1 MNTIQQAHILLVD
14 DNTDLL
20 RLLEE
25 QLRGAGYQN
34 IRTVQNCAAA
44 QTAFAAEMPE
54 LMILDIN
61 LPDGDGFSLFRT
73 LRAKADVPT
82 LFLSA
87 RDADADRLFG
97 LGLGADDYL
106 TKPFLMQELLLR
118 VQHLLQRAYRTELS
132 RTKAAILQLGD
143 RSVDLHDALVTLPD
157 GTTLALTATERTLLR
172 KLAENRGHIVTYD
185 ALCEAVWGADYYGYE
200 NKSGCSYPASAGKAG
215 TGAGQAAL
223 SADGEGHR
231 VQAGKG
237 GCTMKTF
244 VRLIRRYVLAA
255 VGIVLL
261 LVFLGLG
268 LLVLLG
274 WQETTHL
281 PQRTYA
287 SSEIADAMV
296 ETPAGL
302 ALGAAHTPEEWMDGY
317 AWAMVLDDTGHIRW
331 SYALPDALNHAYTTG
346 EVAGFARWYLDDYPV
361 FCWAEDYGLF
371 VIGLARG
378 SLWKYSIYTSPEYIL
393 NLAKTIPLGF
403 GLLLLLAAICC
414 FLLSWQGAKR
424 LETVASGLDALAEG
438 QTVQLPTEGFAG
450 ELAEKLN
457 RTSAQ
462 LQTRNE
468 LLARRDD
475 ARTQWIA
482 GVSHDVRT
490 PLALILGWAEQLER
504 DAVLPETARQ
514 KAGGIR
520 TQSEKL
526 RTLIEDLNLTSKLEY
541 GTQPLRKQEFA
552 AGPLFRELVAQFC
565 ESPQAETCEVSLQ
578 QTAAAEQAK
587 LCVDRALLE
596 RLLENLLGNSIRHN
610 AAPVEIEVQ
619 TDVAGNR
626 FCLTVAD
633 NGTGYPPAVLA
644 ALQGTPQNEQT
655 PHILGLH
662 VVEQIAAA
670 HGGRVAFGQNVPNGA
685 KATVWLPLDQK
696 APVAFGQNVV
706 K

>member
-1 MNTIQQAHILLVD
+1 
-14 DNTDLL
+14 
-20 RLLEE
+20 
-25 QLRGAGYQN
+25 
-34 IRTVQNCAAA
+34 
-44 QTAFAAEMPE
+44 
-54 LMILDIN
+54 
-61 LPDGDGFSLFRT
+61 
-73 LRAKADVPT
+73 
-82 LFLSA
+82 
-87 RDADADRLFG
+87 
-97 LGLGADDYL
+97 
-106 TKPFLMQELLLR
+106 
-118 VQHLLQRAYRTELS
+118 
-132 RTKAAILQLGD
+132 
-143 RSVDLHDALVTLPD
+143 
-157 GTTLALTATERTLLR
+157 
-172 KLAENRGHIVTYD
+172 
-185 ALCEAVWGADYYGYE
+185 
-200 NKSGCSYPASAGKAG
+200 
-215 TGAGQAAL
+215 
-223 SADGEGHR
+223 
-231 VQAGKG
+231 
-237 GCTMKTF
+237 MKTF

-268 LLVLLG
+268 LLVFLG

-317 AWAMVLDDTGHIRW
+317 AWAMVLDDTGNIRW

-378 SLWKYSIYTSPEYIL
+378 SLWKCSIYTSPEYIL
-393 NLAKTIPLGF
+393 SLAITIPLGF
-403 GLLLLLAAICC
+403 GLLLLLA
-414 FLLSWQGAKR
+414 
-424 LETVASGLDALAEG
+424 
-438 QTVQLPTEGFAG
+438 
-450 ELAEKLN
+450 EKLN
-457 RTSAQ
+457 QTSAQ
-462 LQTRNE
+462 LQARNE

-565 ESPQAETCEVSLQ
+565 ESPQAESCEVSLQ

-610 AAPVEIEVQ
+610 SAPVEIEVQ
-619 TDVAGNR
+619 TNVAGNR

-670 HGGRVAFGQNVPNGA
+670 HGGRVTFGQNAPNGA
-685 KATVWLPLDQK
+685 KATVWLPCAEKK